1 MIKENLGLG
10 SYIIKW
16 CTLSEF
22 CQTNKYK
29 YNLCKPYC
37 ILICNLN
44 MKYGN
49 TLTSL
54 ADFIC

>member
-22 CQTNKYK
+22 CQTNKY
-29 YNLCKPYC
+29 NLYKPYC
-37 ILICNLN
+37 ILICNIS
-44 MKYGN
+44 MEYDN
-49 TLTSL
+49 TLTFL